1 MQNVCAFLQFALQE
15 ELQGISSGSQRSYRL
30 IRSCRLIERQATP
43 KKSHLEFA
51 EIDVLWEVGFLGCK
65 QPRTAALRAVYP
77 ARRVLATASHEPVSG
92 CSLLATL
99 ICQVSHSL
107 CFPQVT
113 STARTSLFALP
124 ASLIIKVLFD
134 LTTLREVEQ

>member
-1 MQNVCAFLQFALQE
+1 MQNICAFLQFALQE

-30 IRSCRLIERQATP
+30 ISSCRLIEGQATP
-43 KKSHLEFA
+43 QKSHLEFA

-65 QPRTAALRAVYP
+65 QPRTAALPAVYP
-77 ARRVLATASHEPVSG
+77 ASRALWLAT
-92 CSLLATL
+92 SLFLATL

-124 ASLIIKVLFD
+124 ASLIIKVHFD
-134 LTTLREVEQ
+134 LTTLREAEQ